1 MINTKEIR
9 EMLKNSKDSLD
20 KLNELE
26 KLARYGEAIEEYFKH
41 YTFMKCQ
48 IEEEN
53 NGEYSY
59 EDVDIVGLD
68 ELLSFMGMDH
78 HDLKLFDLNLG
89 IGKKYKDNVHDLVWV
104 VAYDDNGIYKILAL
118 SNNTHI
124 RIENHYTIEELISAK
139 FTEVC

>member
-1 MINTKEIR
+1 MVNTKEIR
-9 EMLKNSKDSLD
+9 EILKNSKDSLD

-48 IEEEN
+48 IEN

-59 EDVDIVGLD
+59 QDVDIVGLD
-68 ELLSFMGMDH
+68 ELISFMGMNPPT
-78 HDLKLFDLNLG
+78 LKLSDLSLE
-89 IGKKYKDNVHDLVWV
+89 IGKKYKDDVHDLVWV
-104 VAYDDNGIYKILAL
+104 VVYDDKSYDFIAL
-118 SNNTHI
+118 NNNKYIH
-124 RIENHYTIEELISAK
+124 IENHYTVEELISAK

>member
-1 MINTKEIR
+1 MVNTKDIR
-9 EMLKNSKDSLD
+9 EILKNSKDSLD

-59 EDVDIVGLD
+59 QDVDIVGLD
-68 ELLSFMGMDH
+68 ELISFMGMNPPT
-78 HDLKLFDLNLG
+78 LKLSDLSLE

-104 VAYDDNGIYKILAL
+104 VVYDDKRNYKIIAL
-118 SNNTHI
+118 NNNKYIH
-124 RIENHYTIEELISAK
+124 IENHYTIEELISAK
-139 FTEVC
+139 FIEVC

>member
-1 MINTKEIR
+1 MKSSR
-9 EMLKNSKDSLD
+9 ESLD

-68 ELLSFMGMDH
+68 ELISFMGMNPPT
-78 HDLKLFDLNLG
+78 LKLSDLSL
-89 IGKKYKDNVHDLVWV
+89 
-104 VAYDDNGIYKILAL
+104 
-118 SNNTHI
+118 
-124 RIENHYTIEELISAK
+124 EISVGSC
-139 FTEVC
+139 TR

>member
-1 MINTKEIR
+1 MVKTAEIR
-9 EMLKNSKDSLD
+9 DMLKNLKDSLD

-68 ELLSFMGMDH
+68 ELISFMGMNPPT
-78 HDLKLFDLNLG
+78 LKLSDLSLE
-89 IGKKYKDNVHDLVWV
+89 IGKKYKDDVHDLVWV
-104 VAYDDNGIYKILAL
+104 VVYDKKNYKIIAL
-118 SNNTHI
+118 NNNKYIH
-124 RIENHYTIEELISAK
+124 IENHYTIEELISAK